1 MKVIMLQ
8 TVKKVGKQGEIIEVS
23 EGYARNFLIPKG
35 YAVEASKGNVK
46 VLDDKKQAEQRKK
59 EKELKEAKEYAE
71 KISNMELEILTKAG
85 EGGKLFGSVTTKEIA
100 SLLEE
105 KGIKVDK
112 RKIELSEPIKSTGE
126 YNVTIKLHPEITATV
141 KLVIIPQ

>member
-71 KISNMELEILTKAG
+71 KISNIKLEILTKAG
-85 EGGKLFGSVTTKEIA
+85 EGGKLFGSVTSKEIA
-100 SLLEE
+100 SLLAD

-112 RKIELSEPIKSTGE
+112 RKIELPEPIKSLGE
-126 YNVTIKLHPEITATV
+126 YNIPIKLHREVTATV

>member
-1 MKVIMLQ
+1 MKVILLQ

-35 YAVEASKGNVK
+35 YAVEASKGNLK
-46 VLDDKKQAEQRKK
+46 TLEDQKQAEKRKK
-59 EKELKEAKEYAE
+59 EKELKEAQEYGE
-71 KISNMELEILTKAG
+71 KISKLKLEIVTKAG
-85 EGGKLFGSVTTKEIA
+85 EGGKLFGSVTSKEIA
-100 SLLEE
+100 SLLEK

-112 RKIELSEPIKSTGE
+112 RKIELPEPIKSLGE
-126 YNVTIKLHPEITATV
+126 YNITIKLHPEVTTTV